1 MDNDRSGNTTGD
13 QRPPMTLGERLIAS
27 VKQARA
33 IVRGEAEPARVHH
46 VRVTAPKPAENS
58 EKD

>member
-1 MDNDRSGNTTGD
+1 
-13 QRPPMTLGERLIAS
+13 MTLGERLIAS